1 MSIQLDKARAKGR
14 NNRNSIDGIYAGGMP
29 MFDEATTPKDDDEYW
44 NAWGRT
50 AGWFN
55 YKCKPKDFRNYA
67 VSYAK
72 DFLKMSKDDIK
83 NLKKLHDNAFLP
95 ISKLVAI
102 HFTHFH
108 YRDSERSRLESDI
121 KELVEQ
127 GKLIVEEV
135 EEKDKTDKPKK
146 VVSPQYR
153 MFLKM
158 METVYKEFDD
168 TVVEGWFDRN
178 FTETFDAFKSI
189 KTHDIKGPGV
199 KMFSDRVNKI
209 KLELTGAYDK
219 TCEDLVE
226 AYSHMTRRHL
236 KKAIKQLEVIL
247 ADVEKFQLANKAVR
261 KPRASKPK
269 ASDKQ
274 VAKLNYLKD
283 DNESK
288 LASIS
293 PIQIPGAMRLY
304 VYNVKQRKI
313 FEYVSD
319 NSAGFV
325 VSGSTLKNVD
335 DKLSRCTKLRKPDDV
350 LPEILKK
357 TARQINNVFN
367 GLTTKIEVPNGRI
380 NKDCILLRVMD
391 S

>member
-1 MSIQLDKARAKGR
+1 MSVQLDKVRAKGR
-14 NNRNSIDGIYAGGMP
+14 SNRNSIDGIYAGSMP
-29 MFDEATTPKDDDEYW
+29 MFDEATTPKDDEGYW
-44 NAWGRT
+44 NSWGRT

-55 YKCKPKDFRNYA
+55 YKCKAKDFRNYA

-72 DFLKMSKDDIK
+72 DFLKMSKEDIR
-83 NLKKLHDNAFLP
+83 NLKKLTDNTFMP
-95 ISKLVAI
+95 IAKLVAV

-108 YRDSERSRLESDI
+108 YRDEERNTIEVAL
-121 KELVEQ
+121 KELVEE

-135 EEKDKTDKPKK
+135 TEDIVDTPKK

-153 MFLKM
+153 MFIKM

-168 TVVEGWFDRN
+168 SVVEGWFDRN

-189 KTHDIKGPGV
+189 KTHDIKGAGV
-199 KMFSDRVNKI
+199 KMFSDRVNSI
-209 KLELTGAYDK
+209 RLELVGAYDK

-236 KKAIKQLEVIL
+236 KKAIKQLDTIL

-283 DNESK
+283 DNDSK

-335 DKLSRCTKLRKPDDV
+335 EKLSRSTKLRKPDDV

-367 GLTTKIEVPNGRI
+367 SLTTKIEVPNGRI

-391 S
+391 A